1 MLFWAPAL
9 KSPAVNGIL
18 KKFLDMSLCKGLFLL
33 YELFLW
39 IGLTCVH
46 ATEPLQGDR
55 QLLSTKSPDITDTN
69 LINLKVR
76 KVELTVVPPSDFES
90 GTTGLVIQNGNEGM
104 GGDSNLAHLLKDK
117 MFHLSICWVYTLTQK
132 REQKAKSRR
141 TLALGTKI
149 LHITSNNEHVW
160 TLAKYLLMF

>member
-1 MLFWAPAL
+1 M
-9 KSPAVNGIL
+9 
-18 KKFLDMSLCKGLFLL
+18 
-33 YELFLW
+33 
-39 IGLTCVH
+39 
-46 ATEPLQGDR
+46 
-55 QLLSTKSPDITDTN
+55 
-69 LINLKVR
+69 INLKVR

-141 TLALGTKI
+141 TLAQGTKI